1 MEQNTGNSWSDS
13 LTDGTPL
20 PNLLSGSRP
29 TTPANAA
36 ASKGLPVMHVGS
48 GYRYGNLTWF
58 PVWTDEAIAPR
69 RYATAA
75 SKKFTVSEVA
85 QASVESLQV
94 DNQAEQDLLLLEG
107 MILEGGWQHRALTR
121 SVFIPARAQEQIP
134 VVCVEQNRWGGVS
147 EQAAGKKI
155 APTAVRVAMRGL
167 SRDNR
172 GNVSQQG
179 ADQSRVWGNVA
190 GYQSRLNASA
200 PTQSLADMQDE
211 IQSMVSNL
219 PEVKPLPGQRG
230 VVVAALGQPIAFELF
245 DHPDT
250 LAERLGGML
259 ESYLMDVLDKNYTKV
274 RSQVARDFVYQVS
287 KLKLE
292 KTDEARRSSRSQSVN
307 SRYVAAE
314 AVSLDGAL
322 VHLSCINS
330 QHELVLA
337 A

>member
-1 MEQNTGNSWSDS
+1 MEQNTGNNWSDS
-13 LTDGTPL
+13 LTNGTPL
-20 PNLLSGSRP
+20 QNLVSRNSQKP
-29 TTPANAA
+29 VAK
-36 ASKGLPVMHVGS
+36 SKAGNRLPMMHVGS

-69 RYATAA
+69 MYATAA
-75 SKKFTVSEVA
+75 GKKFTVSEAA
-85 QASVESLQV
+85 QASVQSLQV

-121 SVFIPARAQEQIP
+121 SVFIPARAQGQIP

-147 EQAAGKKI
+147 EQAAGKKL

-190 GYQSRLNASA
+190 GYQTRLNASA
-200 PTQSLADMQDE
+200 PTQSLADMQDQIKNTIASLPK
-211 IQSMVSNL
+211 IQ
-219 PEVKPLPGQRG
+219 PLPGQRG

-250 LAERLGGML
+250 MAERLEGML
-259 ESYLMDVLDKNYTKV
+259 ESHLMDVIDKNYAQV
-274 RSQVARDFVYQVS
+274 RSQLARDFVYQVS

-292 KTDEARRSSRSQSVN
+292 KTEELRGSTRSQSVN

-314 AVSLDGAL
+314 SVSLNGSL